1 MECVLNSPEGRAR
14 PAEGV
19 SVHAAILNQ
28 GKGAWA
34 FSELAE
40 QLSAA
45 LWLPVVEEP
54 AEINYVL
61 FWEGQETPPESFIPG
76 EAVDI
81 AGDKR
86 SQAQLFEEAGVPA
99 PLTVEFA
106 SFDEATAHVV
116 DHADEQWVLKYPIG
130 CGAAGHRILDA
141 GMTPPDNWPTPYIL
155 QEFIEMEEP
164 EVYRLYCAGGSVFG
178 WNVRRFPPDATK
190 RSPWV
195 AHATGARYSLL
206 GTAPAEA
213 VEVATAAL
221 RATKLFAAFGCV
233 DLLPSPRGWLALEV
247 GTDGLNNYVDRDVP
261 EPLRTELDR
270 HIADAFWARIGE
282 PPWPPG
288 AWVPRAM

>member
-1 MECVLNSPEGRAR
+1 MR
-14 PAEGV
+14 
-19 SVHAAILNQ
+19 AAILNQ

-45 LWLPVVEEP
+45 LWLPVIEEP

-61 FWEGQETPPESFIPG
+61 FWEGPERPPGSFIPG

-86 SQAQLFEEAGVPA
+86 TQAQLFESAGVPT

-106 SFDEATAHVV
+106 SFDEMTAHVA
-116 DHADEQWVLKYPIG
+116 DHADQRWVLKYPIG

-141 GMTPPDNWPTPYIL
+141 GATPPDNWPTPFIL

-164 EVYRLYCAGGSVFG
+164 EVYRTYCAGGSVFG
-178 WNVRRFPPDATK
+178 WNVRRFPPDAAK
-190 RSPWV
+190 PSPWV
-195 AHATGARYSLL
+195 AHATGARYTVLD
-206 GTAPAEA
+206 APPAEA
-213 VEVATAAL
+213 VDVATSAL
-221 RATKLFAAFGCV
+221 RAAKLLDAFGCV

-247 GTDGLNNYVDRDVP
+247 GTDGFNNYVDRDVP

-270 HIADAFWARIGE
+270 RVAHAFWERLGA

-288 AWVPRAM
+288 AWTTKTS